1 MKFVTL
7 LNNLQSK
14 NQSINNTITVCV
26 RSNVHQLIK
35 VGRIYPA
42 QYRTL
47 QHITAQYSTL
57 QHITRTED
65 LSLQLIFHRI
75 QVINCD

>member
-7 LNNLQSK
+7 LNILQSK

-47 QHITAQYSTL
+47 QGQKICPNVVLTAYIS
-57 QHITRTED
+57 
-65 LSLQLIFHRI
+65 
-75 QVINCD
+75 